1 METYNSKR
9 TESTY
14 KCYSLVTRWTPGT
27 NSASHRIISYRLDFF
42 IKILSYAKIHRPMNT
57 RKHSLLRAISCN
69 IHFLGQCPLMSRKHV
84 MSDQQVTGNPC
95 NIIPALCVSYYQ
107 TVTLCVQGETLNSWQ
122 PHIEMMRGLFW
133 QGLLVS
139 SRLKLYK
146 GLLTIEIMV
155 HAPIL
160 G

>member
-122 PHIEMMRGLFW
+122 HMHHSEMKRGLFC
-133 QGLLVS
+133 LVGS
-139 SRLKLYK
+139 TQVHK
-146 GLLTIEIMV
+146 GLWKFQSM
-155 HAPIL
+155 
-160 G
+160 GSFC